1 MLSIVCQIQSLPA
14 GELIQQKMEFQIK
27 WILIQ
32 LLLLNSIREF
42 VLFLFDLWRRKRT
55 KNAVHKFVYE
65 RPQGMQKEWLK
76 YFALSNWKKVQKK
89 RNWTANYNVC
99 GCAWIQYHWFS
110 VYVCNID
117 SGNNDDNNGKKIK
130 Y

>member
-42 VLFLFDLWRRKRT
+42 VLFLFDL
-55 KNAVHKFVYE
+55 
-65 RPQGMQKEWLK
+65 
-76 YFALSNWKKVQKK
+76 
-89 RNWTANYNVC
+89 
-99 GCAWIQYHWFS
+99 
-110 VYVCNID
+110 
-117 SGNNDDNNGKKIK
+117 
-130 Y
+130 